1 MAEKSLLD
9 DPTQQPFLVRFTTD
23 EVNEIQKVDW
33 PSRRDTRNLT
43 VVVIALAAV
52 LAAGLGLLDLIL
64 TYLYSGLR
72 VLFGA

>member
-1 MAEKSLLD
+1 MAEKTLLD

-23 EVNEIQKVDW
+23 EVNEIKKVEW

-43 VVVIALAAV
+43 VVVLALAAA
-52 LAAGLGLLDLIL
+52 LAVSLGALDLLL

-72 VLFGA
+72 VVFGV